1 MFIHPLPPEIVDEL
15 RAVLS
20 KACVRLEAVDDPGGD
35 ASLGEWAAREGQA
48 AKGDPIPGRFCG
60 RLTSSTRQ

>member
-20 KACVRLEAVDDPGGD
+20 KACIRLEAIDNPGPQLQELKTALLEALL
-35 ASLGEWAAREGQA
+35 ASLRAEAEAA
-48 AKGDPIPGRFCG
+48 PLPTT
-60 RLTSSTRQ
+60 RLLH

>member
-20 KACVRLEAVDDPGGD
+20 KACIRLEAIDNPGPELQELKAALLEALL
-35 ASLGEWAAREGQA
+35 ASLRAEADAV
-48 AKGDPIPGRFCG
+48 PTP
-60 RLTSSTRQ
+60 STHVLH